1 MRLKE
6 FSADSLQ
13 AKRAYYIQSVERKKK
28 IFQWKMLYLEKFFFR
43 IESEINSSLHRKKLK
58 GFITN
63 RLVLQEMLMEFL
75 QAEQRMPIS
84 SKK

>member
-1 MRLKE
+1 
-6 FSADSLQ
+6 
-13 AKRAYYIQSVERKKK
+13 
-28 IFQWKMLYLEKFFFR
+28 MLYLEKFFFR

>member
-6 FSADSLQ
+6 FSVDSLQ
-13 AKRAYYIQSVERKKK
+13 AKRAYYIQSVEKKKK

-43 IESEINSSLHRKKLK
+43 IESEINSFLHRKKLK